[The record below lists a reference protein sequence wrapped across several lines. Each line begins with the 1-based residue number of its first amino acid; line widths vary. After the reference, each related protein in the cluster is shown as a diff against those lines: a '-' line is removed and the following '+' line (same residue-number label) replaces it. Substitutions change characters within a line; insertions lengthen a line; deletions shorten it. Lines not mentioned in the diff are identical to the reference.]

1 MIVHIVMIKFKDE
14 FKDKAKQIK
23 LDLENLIN
31 QIDCL
36 KKMEVGLN
44 FTKSDRAMDLVLVS
58 EFDDEKGLEE
68 YRVHPAHQK
77 VLEDIKKYAEFT
89 KVVDYKK

>member
-14 FKDKAKQIK
+14 FKDEAKKIK
-23 LDLENLIN
+23 LELENLVDK
-31 QIDCL
+31 IDSL

-58 EFDDEKGLEE
+58 EFDNENALEE
-68 YRVHPAHQK
+68 YRVHPSHQE
-77 VLEDIKKYAEFT
+77 VLKNIKKYAEFT